1 MVDKKKKK
9 MVITTLVCVLVFIAV
24 GYALLTQAIKVGVE
38 GTLNGVWDVY
48 ISDIKLKNSTGRAQE
63 VNPASVSNKVNANFE
78 VDLYMPGDSVEYEVT
93 VKNDG
98 NIDATLRTVTTNA
111 TNTNEDIRFTHT
123 IKQGEVLKKESETK
137 FTFKIV
143 FDERATTLPTNSDPI
158 EVTMKLD
165 YLQNTGNSLYVPT
178 NITTDNT
185 CFSYNASG
193 VITKYDYSCG
203 NEVSIP
209 ESIDG
214 VNIKSIANNAFVA
227 SDNTKPLQSINMEN
241 ASYLTTFSFSDF
253 TNLKHATLP
262 RTLVEIPQMAFFN
275 CPLTTINLPG
285 TVEKIGN
292 YAFKGTSLSGSLYL
306 PNSLK
311 TIGVRAFASLKLTG
325 TLTIPDSV
333 TTISNEAFNNNK
345 FTKLVIGQN
354 SSLTTIGDYAFS
366 GTSLSGSLYLPNSL
380 KTIGVR
386 AFASLKL
393 TGTLTIPDSVTTIS
407 SEAFYNNKFTKLV
420 IGQNSS
426 LTTIGNN
433 AFRNNQISNAI
444 ALPKSLTTVGYNAF
458 RANSISKL
466 ALNYG
471 LKSIGYE
478 AFESNKITG
487 TINIPVTVEKID
499 TQAFNSN
506 QIEAVIFNKN
516 SALTTL
522 GSYAFAQNKIS
533 NAIMMPKGLTKISS
547 YVFSNNTISSL
558 SFEEGSVATVIER
571 NAFSAQSNSIKGKL
585 EIPASVTSIDFWA
598 FTRALNVESLTFGE
612 NSKLTTLGEAVFTNN
627 IIKKVVIPSS
637 LVSINWGGQRG
648 SFTQAG
654 IEELI
659 FEENSHLEKID
670 ALAFQLNKI
679 SKVVIPK
686 SVKTIGV
693 QAFHSN
699 QIASLTFEAGSVL
712 TTVGEQAFSI
722 NALTTEGL
730 GKLPSTLTSLA
741 TNAFLRNPGLT
752 QITLTSPTDI
762 EGWPDGGTADVY
774 YGNDKLAKI
783 VYER

>member
-185 CFSYNASG
+185 CFSYNARG

-214 VNIKSIANNAFVA
+214 VNIKSIATNAFVA

-262 RTLVEIPQMAFFN
+262 RTLVEIPQKAFFN

-292 YAFKGTSLSGSLYL
+292 YAFKKTSLSGSLYL

-311 TIGVRAFASLKLTG
+311 TIGIGAFDSLKLTG

-333 TTISNEAFNNNK
+333 TTISNEAF
-345 FTKLVIGQN
+345 
-354 SSLTTIGDYAFS
+354 
-366 GTSLSGSLYLPNSL
+366 
-380 KTIGVR
+380 
-386 AFASLKL
+386 
-393 TGTLTIPDSVTTIS
+393 
-407 SEAFYNNKFTKLV
+407 YNNKFTKLV
-420 IGQNSS
+420 ISQNSS

-444 ALPKSLTTVGYNAF
+444 ALPKSVTTIGNNTF
-458 RANSISKL
+458 CNNSIPEL

-471 LKSIGYE
+471 LKSIGNY
-478 AFESNKITG
+478 AFGTNKITG

-499 TQAFNSN
+499 AQAFKSN
-506 QIEAVIFNKN
+506 QIEAVIFNKD

-522 GSYAFAQNKIS
+522 GSYAFSQNKIS

-571 NAFSAQSNSIKGKL
+571 NAFSDQAKSIKGTL
-585 EIPASVTSIDFWA
+585 EIPASVTSINFWA
-598 FTRALNVESLTFGE
+598 FTGALNVESLTFGE
-612 NSKLTTLGEAVFTNN
+612 NSKLITLGEAVFTNN

-637 LVSINWGGQRG
+637 LVTVGSGGQG
-648 SFTQAG
+648 GAFTNAG

-659 FEENSHLEKID
+659 FEENSHLETI
-670 ALAFQLNKI
+670 ATRAFQINKI
-679 SKVVIPK
+679 SSVVIPK
-686 SVKTIGV
+686 SVKTIGN
-693 QAFHSN
+693 QAFGNNAIKNLS
-699 QIASLTFEAGSVL
+699 FEAGSVL
-712 TTVGEQAFSI
+712 TTIGDQAFSL

-730 GKLPSTLTSLA
+730 GKLPSTLTSLGIN
-741 TNAFLRNPGLT
+741 TFSGNARLT

-762 EGWPDGGTADVY
+762 EGWPDGGTVDVY
-774 YGNDKLAKI
+774 YGKLAKI

>member
-63 VNPASVSNKVNANFE
+63 LNPAYVSNKVNANFE

-98 NIDATLRTVTTNA
+98 NIDATLRTITTNA

-214 VNIKSIANNAFVA
+214 VNIKSIANDAFVA

-253 TNLKHATLP
+253 TNLKYATLP
-262 RTLVEIPQMAFFN
+262 KTLVEIPQKAFFN
-275 CPLTTINLPG
+275 CPLTTINLPD
-285 TVEKIGN
+285 TVEKIDK
-292 YAFKGTSLSGSLYL
+292 YAFEGTSLSGSLYL

-311 TIGVRAFASLKLTG
+311 TIGISAFYGLKLTG

-333 TTISNEAFNNNK
+333 TTISN
-345 FTKLVIGQN
+345 
-354 SSLTTIGDYAFS
+354 
-366 GTSLSGSLYLPNSL
+366 
-380 KTIGVR
+380 
-386 AFASLKL
+386 
-393 TGTLTIPDSVTTIS
+393 
-407 SEAFYNNKFTKLV
+407 EAFYNNKFTKLV

-444 ALPKSLTTVGYNAF
+444 VLPKSVITIGNNTFCN
-458 RANSISKL
+458 NSISKL

-471 LKSIGYE
+471 LKSIGNY
-478 AFESNKITG
+478 AFGTNKITG

-499 TQAFNSN
+499 AQAFQSN

-516 SALTTL
+516 STLTTL
-522 GSYAFAQNKIS
+522 GSYAFAENKIS
-533 NAIMMPKGLTKISS
+533 NVIMIPKNLKALQEFTFFSNKISG
-547 YVFSNNTISSL
+547 VT
-558 SFEEGSVATVIER
+558 FEEGSQLKSIGKRAFQLNYDSNGATITGSL
-571 NAFSAQSNSIKGKL
+571 N
-585 EIPASVTSIDFWA
+585 IPPS
-598 FTRALNVESLTFGE
+598 VESIGSMAFKEALKNIDELNFGE
-612 NSKLTTLGEAVFTNN
+612 NSQLKTISNAAFASSH
-627 IIKKVVIPSS
+627 IKKVTIPKSVTTMERNMS
-637 LVSINWGGQRG
+637 QGAAFES
-648 SFTQAG
+648 AG

-659 FEENSHLEKID
+659 FEEGSQLETIDNAVFSQNS
-670 ALAFQLNKI
+670 I

-686 SVKTIGV
+686 SVKTINSR
-693 QAFHSN
+693 AFYRNRIS
-699 QIASLTFEAGSVL
+699 SLTFEEGSQL
-712 TTVGEQAFSI
+712 TTIGDEAFNNNS
-722 NALTTEGL
+722 LTNDGL
-730 GKLPSTLTSLA
+730 GKLPSTLTTLA
-741 TNAFLRNPGLT
+741 TNAFILNPSLT
-752 QITLTSPTDI
+752 KITLTSPTDI
-762 EGWPDGGTADVY
+762 EGWPDGSTVDGKTVT
-774 YGNDKLAKI
+774 
-783 VYER
+783 YER

>member
-9 MVITTLVCVLVFIAV
+9 MVITTLACVLVFIAV

-241 ASYLTTFSFSDF
+241 ASYLTTFSFSNF

-262 RTLVEIPQMAFFN
+262 RTLVEIPQKAFFN

-285 TVEKIGN
+285 TVEKIDN

-311 TIGVRAFASLKLTG
+311 TIGISAFDSLKLTG

-333 TTISNEAFNNNK
+333 TTISNEAF
-345 FTKLVIGQN
+345 
-354 SSLTTIGDYAFS
+354 
-366 GTSLSGSLYLPNSL
+366 
-380 KTIGVR
+380 
-386 AFASLKL
+386 
-393 TGTLTIPDSVTTIS
+393 
-407 SEAFYNNKFTKLV
+407 YNNKFTKLV
-420 IGQNSS
+420 IGPNSG

-444 ALPKSLTTVGYNAF
+444 ALPKSLTTVGNSAF
-458 RANSISKL
+458 RDNSISKL

-471 LKSIGYE
+471 LKSIGTCTFE
-478 AFESNKITG
+478 ANKITG

-499 TQAFNSN
+499 AQAFKSN

-522 GSYAFAQNKIS
+522 GSYAFSQNKIS

-571 NAFSAQSNSIKGKL
+571 NAFSGQAKSIKGTL

-598 FTRALNVESLTFGE
+598 FTGALDVNLLTFGE
-612 NSKLTTLGEAVFTNN
+612 NSKLITLGEAVFTNN

-637 LVSINWGGQRG
+637 LVTVGSGGQG
-648 SFTQAG
+648 GAFTNAG

-659 FEENSHLEKID
+659 FEENSHLETI
-670 ALAFQLNKI
+670 ATRAFQLNKI
-679 SKVVIPK
+679 SSVVIPK
-686 SVKTIGV
+686 SVKTIGT
-693 QAFHSN
+693 QAFHAN
-699 QIASLTFEAGSVL
+699 RIASLTFEAGSVL
-712 TTVGEQAFSI
+712 TTIGDQAFSL
-722 NALTTEGL
+722 NALTTDGL
-730 GKLPSTLTSLA
+730 GKLPNTLTSLV
-741 TNAFLRNPGLT
+741 TNAFSGNARLT

-762 EGWPDGGTADVY
+762 EGWPDGGTVN
-774 YGNDKLAKI
+774 GKT
-783 VYER
+783 VTYER

>member
-214 VNIKSIANNAFVA
+214 VNIKSIATNAFVA

-262 RTLVEIPQMAFFN
+262 RTLVEIPQKAFFN

-311 TIGVRAFASLKLTG
+311 TIGVGAFDGLKLTG

-333 TTISNEAFNNNK
+333 TTISNEAFYNDK
-345 FTKLVIGQN
+345 FTKLVIG
-354 SSLTTIGDYAFS
+354 
-366 GTSLSGSLYLPNSL
+366 P
-380 KTIGVR
+380 
-386 AFASLKL
+386 
-393 TGTLTIPDSVTTIS
+393 
-407 SEAFYNNKFTKLV
+407 
-420 IGQNSS
+420 NSS

-499 TQAFNSN
+499 TQAFKSN

-522 GSYAFAQNKIS
+522 GSYAFSQNKIS

-571 NAFSAQSNSIKGKL
+571 NAFSGQAKSIKGTL

-598 FTRALNVESLTFGE
+598 FTGALDVNLLTFGE
-612 NSKLTTLGEAVFTNN
+612 NSKLITLGEAVFTNN

-637 LVSINWGGQRG
+637 LVTVGSGGQG
-648 SFTQAG
+648 GAFTNAG

-659 FEENSHLEKID
+659 FEENSHLETI
-670 ALAFQLNKI
+670 ATRAFQINKI
-679 SKVVIPK
+679 SSVVIPK
-686 SVKTIGV
+686 SVKTISFN
-693 QAFHSN
+693 AFVNNAIKNLS
-699 QIASLTFEAGSVL
+699 FEAGSVL
-712 TTVGEQAFSI
+712 TTIGDQAFSL

-730 GKLPSTLTSLA
+730 GKLPSTLTSLGIN
-741 TNAFLRNPGLT
+741 TFSGNARLT

-762 EGWPDGGTADVY
+762 EGWPDGGTVDVY
-774 YGNDKLAKI
+774 YGKLAKI

>member
-63 VNPASVSNKVNANFE
+63 LNPAYVSNKVNANFE

-98 NIDATLRTVTTNA
+98 NIDATLRTIVTNA

-214 VNIKSIANNAFVA
+214 VKINSIANNAFVA

-262 RTLVEIPQMAFFN
+262 RTLVEIPQKAFFN

-285 TVEKIGN
+285 TVEKIDK
-292 YAFKGTSLSGSLYL
+292 YAFEGTSLSGSLYL

-311 TIGVRAFASLKLTG
+311 TIGISAFYGLKLTG

-333 TTISNEAFNNNK
+333 TTISNEAF
-345 FTKLVIGQN
+345 
-354 SSLTTIGDYAFS
+354 
-366 GTSLSGSLYLPNSL
+366 
-380 KTIGVR
+380 
-386 AFASLKL
+386 
-393 TGTLTIPDSVTTIS
+393 
-407 SEAFYNNKFTKLV
+407 YNNKFTKLV
-420 IGQNSS
+420 ISQNSS

-533 NAIMMPKGLTKISS
+533 NVIMIPKNLKVIQEFTFWSNIISG
-547 YVFSNNTISSL
+547 VT
-558 SFEEGSVATVIER
+558 FEEGSQLKSIGKRAFQANRDSNGATITGSL
-571 NAFSAQSNSIKGKL
+571 N
-585 EIPASVTSIDFWA
+585 IPPS
-598 FTRALNVESLTFGE
+598 VESIGFMAFKEALKNIDELNFGE
-612 NSKLTTLGEAVFTNN
+612 NSQLKTIYSAAFASSH
-627 IIKKVVIPSS
+627 IKKVTIPKSVTTMERNMS
-637 LVSINWGGQRG
+637 QGAAFES
-648 SFTQAG
+648 AG

-659 FEENSHLEKID
+659 FEEGSQLETIDNAVFSQNS
-670 ALAFQLNKI
+670 I

-686 SVKTIGV
+686 SVKTINSS
-693 QAFHSN
+693 AFYRNRIS
-699 QIASLTFEAGSVL
+699 SLTFEEGSQL
-712 TTVGEQAFSI
+712 TTIGNEAFNNNS
-722 NALTTEGL
+722 LTNDGL
-730 GKLPSTLTSLA
+730 GKLPSTLTTLA
-741 TNAFLRNPGLT
+741 TNAFINNPNLT
-752 QITLTSPTDI
+752 QITLTSPTDL
-762 EGWPDGGTADVY
+762 EGWTNGSTVDGKTVT
-774 YGNDKLAKI
+774 
-783 VYER
+783 YER

>member
-9 MVITTLVCVLVFIAV
+9 MVITTLVCVLVFMAV

-214 VNIKSIANNAFVA
+214 VNIKSIANDAFVA

-253 TNLKHATLP
+253 TNLKHTTLP
-262 RTLVEIPQMAFFN
+262 KTLVEIPQAAFFN
-275 CPLTTINLPG
+275 CPLTTINLPD
-285 TVEKIGN
+285 TVEKIDN
-292 YAFKGTSLSGSLYL
+292 YAFGGTSLSGSLYL

-311 TIGVRAFASLKLTG
+311 TIGISAFEG
-325 TLTIPDSV
+325 
-333 TTISNEAFNNNK
+333 
-345 FTKLVIGQN
+345 
-354 SSLTTIGDYAFS
+354 
-366 GTSLSGSLYLPNSL
+366 
-380 KTIGVR
+380 
-386 AFASLKL
+386 LKL

-478 AFESNKITG
+478 AFEGNKITG

-499 TQAFNSN
+499 AQAFRLN

-522 GSYAFAQNKIS
+522 GYYAFAQNKIS
-533 NAIMMPKGLTKISS
+533 NVIMIPKNLKAIQEFTFWSNIISG
-547 YVFSNNTISSL
+547 VT
-558 SFEEGSVATVIER
+558 FEEGSQLKSIGKRAFQANYDSNGATITGSL
-571 NAFSAQSNSIKGKL
+571 N
-585 EIPASVTSIDFWA
+585 IPPS
-598 FTRALNVESLTFGE
+598 VESIGFMAFKEALKNIDELNFGE
-612 NSKLTTLGEAVFTNN
+612 NSQLKTIYSAAFASSH
-627 IIKKVVIPSS
+627 IKKVTIPKS
-637 LVSINWGGQRG
+637 VTTIEK
-648 SFTQAG
+648 TQSQGAAFESAG

-659 FEENSHLEKID
+659 FEEGSQLETIDNAVFSQNS
-670 ALAFQLNKI
+670 I

-686 SVKTIGV
+686 SVKTINPL
-693 QAFHSN
+693 AFYRNRIS
-699 QIASLTFEAGSVL
+699 SLTFEEGSQL
-712 TTVGEQAFSI
+712 TTIGNEAFNNNS
-722 NALTTEGL
+722 LTNDGL
-730 GKLPSTLTSLA
+730 GKLPSTLTTLA
-741 TNAFLRNPGLT
+741 TNAFISNPSLT
-752 QITLTSPTDI
+752 KITLTSPIDI
-762 EGWPDGGTADVY
+762 DGWADGSTVDGKTVT
-774 YGNDKLAKI
+774 
-783 VYER
+783 YER

>member
-185 CFSYNASG
+185 CFSYNARG

-214 VNIKSIANNAFVA
+214 VNIKSIATNAFVA

-262 RTLVEIPQMAFFN
+262 RTLVEIPQKAFFN

-292 YAFKGTSLSGSLYL
+292 YAFKKTSLSGSLYL

-311 TIGVRAFASLKLTG
+311 TIGIGAFDSLKLTG

-333 TTISNEAFNNNK
+333 TTISNEAF
-345 FTKLVIGQN
+345 
-354 SSLTTIGDYAFS
+354 
-366 GTSLSGSLYLPNSL
+366 
-380 KTIGVR
+380 
-386 AFASLKL
+386 
-393 TGTLTIPDSVTTIS
+393 
-407 SEAFYNNKFTKLV
+407 YNNKFTKLV
-420 IGQNSS
+420 ISQNSS

-444 ALPKSLTTVGYNAF
+444 ALPKSVTTIGNNTF
-458 RANSISKL
+458 CNNSIPEL

-471 LKSIGYE
+471 LKSIGNY
-478 AFESNKITG
+478 AFGTNKITG

-499 TQAFNSN
+499 AQAFKSN
-506 QIEAVIFNKN
+506 QIEAVIFNKD

-522 GSYAFAQNKIS
+522 GSYAFSQNKIS

-571 NAFSAQSNSIKGKL
+571 NAFSGQAKSIKGTL

-598 FTRALNVESLTFGE
+598 FTGALDVNLLTFGE
-612 NSKLTTLGEAVFTNN
+612 NSKLITLGEAVFTNN

-637 LVSINWGGQRG
+637 LVTVGSGGQG
-648 SFTQAG
+648 GAFTNAG

-659 FEENSHLEKID
+659 FEENSHLETIETR
-670 ALAFQLNKI
+670 AFQINKI
-679 SKVVIPK
+679 SSVVIPK
-686 SVKTIGV
+686 SVKTISFN
-693 QAFHSN
+693 AFGNNAIKNLS
-699 QIASLTFEAGSVL
+699 FEAGSVL
-712 TTVGEQAFSI
+712 TTIGEQAFSL

-730 GKLPSTLTSLA
+730 GKLPSTLTSLGIN
-741 TNAFLRNPGLT
+741 TFSGNAGLT

-762 EGWPDGGTADVY
+762 EGWPDGGTVDVY
-774 YGNDKLAKI
+774 YGKLAKI

>member
-214 VNIKSIANNAFVA
+214 VNIKSIANDAFVA

-253 TNLKHATLP
+253 TNLKHTTLP
-262 RTLVEIPQMAFFN
+262 KTLVEIPQAAFFN
-275 CPLTTINLPG
+275 CPLTTINLPD
-285 TVEKIGN
+285 TVEKIDN
-292 YAFKGTSLSGSLYL
+292 YAFEGTSLSGSLYL

-311 TIGVRAFASLKLTG
+311 TIGISAFEG
-325 TLTIPDSV
+325 
-333 TTISNEAFNNNK
+333 
-345 FTKLVIGQN
+345 
-354 SSLTTIGDYAFS
+354 
-366 GTSLSGSLYLPNSL
+366 
-380 KTIGVR
+380 
-386 AFASLKL
+386 LKL

-478 AFESNKITG
+478 AFEGNKITG

-499 TQAFNSN
+499 AQAFRLN

-522 GSYAFAQNKIS
+522 GYYAFAQNKIS
-533 NAIMMPKGLTKISS
+533 NVIMIPKNLKAIQEFTFLSNIISG
-547 YVFSNNTISSL
+547 VT
-558 SFEEGSVATVIER
+558 FEEGSQLKSIGKRAFQANYDSNGATITGSL
-571 NAFSAQSNSIKGKL
+571 N
-585 EIPASVTSIDFWA
+585 IPPS
-598 FTRALNVESLTFGE
+598 VESIGFMAFKEALKNIDELNFGE
-612 NSKLTTLGEAVFTNN
+612 NSQLKTIYSAAFASSH
-627 IIKKVVIPSS
+627 IKKVTIPKS
-637 LVSINWGGQRG
+637 VTTIEK
-648 SFTQAG
+648 TQSQGAAFESAG

-659 FEENSHLEKID
+659 FEEGSQLETIDNAVFSQNS
-670 ALAFQLNKI
+670 I

-686 SVKTIGV
+686 SVKTINPL
-693 QAFHSN
+693 AFYRNRIS
-699 QIASLTFEAGSVL
+699 SLTFEEGSQL
-712 TTVGEQAFSI
+712 TTIGNEAF
-722 NALTTEGL
+722 NNNLLTNDGL
-730 GKLPSTLTSLA
+730 GKLPSTLTTLA
-741 TNAFLRNPGLT
+741 TNAFISNPSLT
-752 QITLTSPTDI
+752 KITLTSPIDI
-762 EGWPDGGTADVY
+762 DGWADGSTVDGKTVT
-774 YGNDKLAKI
+774 
-783 VYER
+783 YER

>member
-9 MVITTLVCVLVFIAV
+9 MVITTLACVLVFIAV

-241 ASYLTTFSFSDF
+241 ASYLTTFSFSNF

-262 RTLVEIPQMAFFN
+262 RTLVEIPQKAFFN

-285 TVEKIGN
+285 TVEKIDN

-311 TIGVRAFASLKLTG
+311 TIGISAFDSLKLTG

-333 TTISNEAFNNNK
+333 TTISNEAF
-345 FTKLVIGQN
+345 
-354 SSLTTIGDYAFS
+354 
-366 GTSLSGSLYLPNSL
+366 
-380 KTIGVR
+380 
-386 AFASLKL
+386 
-393 TGTLTIPDSVTTIS
+393 
-407 SEAFYNNKFTKLV
+407 YNNKFTKLV
-420 IGQNSS
+420 IGPNSG

-444 ALPKSLTTVGYNAF
+444 ALPKSLTTVGNSAF
-458 RANSISKL
+458 RDNSISKL

-471 LKSIGYE
+471 LKSIGTCTFE
-478 AFESNKITG
+478 ANKITG

-499 TQAFNSN
+499 AQAFKSN

-522 GSYAFAQNKIS
+522 GSYAFSQNKIS

-571 NAFSAQSNSIKGKL
+571 NAFSGQAKSIKGTL

-598 FTRALNVESLTFGE
+598 FTGALDVNLLTFGE
-612 NSKLTTLGEAVFTNN
+612 NSKLITLGEAVFTNN

-637 LVSINWGGQRG
+637 LVTVGSGGQG
-648 SFTQAG
+648 GAFTNAG

-659 FEENSHLEKID
+659 FEENSHLETI
-670 ALAFQLNKI
+670 ATRAFQLNKI
-679 SKVVIPK
+679 SSVVIPK
-686 SVKTIGV
+686 SVKTIGT
-693 QAFHSN
+693 QAFHAN
-699 QIASLTFEAGSVL
+699 RIASLTFEAGSVL
-712 TTVGEQAFSI
+712 TTIGDQAFSL

-730 GKLPSTLTSLA
+730 GKLPNTLTSLV
-741 TNAFLRNPGLT
+741 TNAFSGNARLT

-762 EGWPDGGTADVY
+762 EGWPDGGTVN
-774 YGNDKLAKI
+774 GKT
-783 VYER
+783 VTYER

>member
-214 VNIKSIANNAFVA
+214 VNIKSIATNAFVA

-262 RTLVEIPQMAFFN
+262 RTLVEIPQKAFFN

-292 YAFKGTSLSGSLYL
+292 YAFKKTSLSGSLYL

-311 TIGVRAFASLKLTG
+311 TIGIGAFDSLKLTG

-333 TTISNEAFNNNK
+333 TTISNEAF
-345 FTKLVIGQN
+345 
-354 SSLTTIGDYAFS
+354 
-366 GTSLSGSLYLPNSL
+366 
-380 KTIGVR
+380 
-386 AFASLKL
+386 
-393 TGTLTIPDSVTTIS
+393 
-407 SEAFYNNKFTKLV
+407 YNNKFTKLV
-420 IGQNSS
+420 IGPNSS

-444 ALPKSLTTVGYNAF
+444 ALPKSVTTIGNNTF
-458 RANSISKL
+458 CNNSIPEL

-471 LKSIGYE
+471 LKSIGNY
-478 AFESNKITG
+478 AFGTNKITG

-499 TQAFNSN
+499 AQAFKSN
-506 QIEAVIFNKN
+506 QIEAVIFNKD

-522 GSYAFAQNKIS
+522 GSYAFSQNKIS

-571 NAFSAQSNSIKGKL
+571 NAFSGQAKSIKGTL

-598 FTRALNVESLTFGE
+598 FTGALDVNLLTFGE
-612 NSKLTTLGEAVFTNN
+612 NSKLITLGEAVFTNN

-637 LVSINWGGQRG
+637 LVTVGSGGQG
-648 SFTQAG
+648 GAFTNAG

-659 FEENSHLEKID
+659 FEENSHLETIETR
-670 ALAFQLNKI
+670 AFQINKI
-679 SKVVIPK
+679 SSVVIPK
-686 SVKTIGV
+686 SVKTISFN
-693 QAFHSN
+693 AFGNNAIKNLS
-699 QIASLTFEAGSVL
+699 FEAGSVL
-712 TTVGEQAFSI
+712 TTIGEQAFSL

-730 GKLPSTLTSLA
+730 GKLPSTLTSLGIN
-741 TNAFLRNPGLT
+741 TFSGNAGLT

-762 EGWPDGGTADVY
+762 EGWPDGGTVDVY
-774 YGNDKLAKI
+774 YGKLAKI

>member
-241 ASYLTTFSFSDF
+241 ASYLTTFSFSNF

-262 RTLVEIPQMAFFN
+262 RTLVEIPQKAFFN

-285 TVEKIGN
+285 TVEKIDN

-311 TIGVRAFASLKLTG
+311 TIGISAFDSLKLTG

-333 TTISNEAFNNNK
+333 TTILN
-345 FTKLVIGQN
+345 
-354 SSLTTIGDYAFS
+354 
-366 GTSLSGSLYLPNSL
+366 
-380 KTIGVR
+380 
-386 AFASLKL
+386 
-393 TGTLTIPDSVTTIS
+393 
-407 SEAFYNNKFTKLV
+407 EAFYNNKFTKLV
-420 IGQNSS
+420 IGPNSG

-444 ALPKSLTTVGYNAF
+444 ALPKSLTTVGNSAF
-458 RANSISKL
+458 RDNSISKL

-471 LKSIGYE
+471 LKSIGTCTFE
-478 AFESNKITG
+478 ANKITG

-499 TQAFNSN
+499 AQAFKSN
-506 QIEAVIFNKN
+506 QIEAVIFSKN

-522 GSYAFAQNKIS
+522 GSYAFSQNKIS

-571 NAFSAQSNSIKGKL
+571 NAFSGQAKSIKGTL

-598 FTRALNVESLTFGE
+598 FTGALDINLLTFGE
-612 NSKLTTLGEAVFTNN
+612 NSKLITLGEAVFTNN
-627 IIKKVVIPSS
+627 IIKKVVLPSS
-637 LVSINWGGQRG
+637 LVTVGSGGQG
-648 SFTQAG
+648 GAFTNAG

-659 FEENSHLEKID
+659 FEENSHLETI
-670 ALAFQLNKI
+670 ATRAFQLNKI
-679 SKVVIPK
+679 SSVVIPK
-686 SVKTIGV
+686 SVKTISA
-693 QAFHSN
+693 QAFHAN
-699 QIASLTFEAGSVL
+699 RIASLTFEAGSVL
-712 TTVGEQAFSI
+712 TTIGDQAFSL

-730 GKLPSTLTSLA
+730 GKLPNTLTSLV
-741 TNAFLRNPGLT
+741 TNAFSGNARLT

-762 EGWPDGGTADVY
+762 EGWPDGGTVN
-774 YGNDKLAKI
+774 GKT
-783 VYER
+783 VTYER

>member
-9 MVITTLVCVLVFIAV
+9 MVITTLVCVLVFMAV

-214 VNIKSIANNAFVA
+214 VNIKSIANDAFVA

-253 TNLKHATLP
+253 TNLKHTTLP
-262 RTLVEIPQMAFFN
+262 KTLVEIPQAAFFN

-311 TIGVRAFASLKLTG
+311 TIGISAFEGLKLTG

-333 TTISNEAFNNNK
+333 TTISNEAF
-345 FTKLVIGQN
+345 
-354 SSLTTIGDYAFS
+354 
-366 GTSLSGSLYLPNSL
+366 
-380 KTIGVR
+380 
-386 AFASLKL
+386 
-393 TGTLTIPDSVTTIS
+393 
-407 SEAFYNNKFTKLV
+407 YNDKFTKLV

-478 AFESNKITG
+478 AFEGNKITG

-499 TQAFNSN
+499 AQAFRLN

-522 GSYAFAQNKIS
+522 GYYAFAQNKIS
-533 NAIMMPKGLTKISS
+533 NVIMIPKNLKAIQEFTFWSNIISG
-547 YVFSNNTISSL
+547 VT
-558 SFEEGSVATVIER
+558 FEEGSQLKSIGKRAFQANYDSNGATITGSL
-571 NAFSAQSNSIKGKL
+571 N
-585 EIPASVTSIDFWA
+585 IPPS
-598 FTRALNVESLTFGE
+598 VESIGFMAFKEALKNIDELNFGE
-612 NSKLTTLGEAVFTNN
+612 NSQLKTIYSAAFASSH
-627 IIKKVVIPSS
+627 IKKVTIPKS
-637 LVSINWGGQRG
+637 VTTIEK
-648 SFTQAG
+648 TQSQGAAFEFAG

-659 FEENSHLEKID
+659 FEEGSQLETIDNAVFSQNS
-670 ALAFQLNKI
+670 I

-686 SVKTIGV
+686 SVKTINPL
-693 QAFHSN
+693 AFYRNRIS
-699 QIASLTFEAGSVL
+699 SLTFEEGSQL
-712 TTVGEQAFSI
+712 TTIGNEAFNNNS
-722 NALTTEGL
+722 LTNDGL
-730 GKLPSTLTSLA
+730 GKLPSTLTTLA
-741 TNAFLRNPGLT
+741 TNAFISNPSLT
-752 QITLTSPTDI
+752 KITLTSPTDI
-762 EGWPDGGTADVY
+762 DGWADGSTVDGKTVT
-774 YGNDKLAKI
+774 
-783 VYER
+783 YER

>member
-9 MVITTLVCVLVFIAV
+9 IVITTLACVLVFIAV

-253 TNLKHATLP
+253 TNLKYATLP
-262 RTLVEIPQMAFFN
+262 KTLVEIPQKAFFN

-306 PNSLK
+306 PSSLK
-311 TIGVRAFASLKLTG
+311 SIGVGAF
-325 TLTIPDSV
+325 D
-333 TTISNEAFNNNK
+333 
-345 FTKLVIGQN
+345 
-354 SSLTTIGDYAFS
+354 
-366 GTSLSGSLYLPNSL
+366 
-380 KTIGVR
+380 
-386 AFASLKL
+386 SLKL

-420 IGQNSS
+420 ISQNSS

-444 ALPKSLTTVGYNAF
+444 ALPKSVTIIGNNTF
-458 RANSISKL
+458 CDNSIPEL

-471 LKSIGYE
+471 LKSIGNY
-478 AFESNKITG
+478 AFGTNKITG

-499 TQAFNSN
+499 TQAFKSN

-533 NAIMMPKGLTKISS
+533 NVIMIPKNLKALQEFTFWSNKISG
-547 YVFSNNTISSL
+547 VT
-558 SFEEGSVATVIER
+558 FEEGSQLKSIGKRVFQNNR
-571 NAFSAQSNSIKGKL
+571 DSNGNTITGSL
-585 EIPASVTSIDFWA
+585 NIPPS
-598 FTRALNVESLTFGE
+598 VESVGFMAFKEALKNIDELNFGE
-612 NSKLTTLGEAVFTNN
+612 NSQLKTIYSAAFATAN
-627 IIKKVVIPSS
+627 IKKVTIPKS
-637 LVSINWGGQRG
+637 VTTIEK
-648 SFTQAG
+648 TQSQGAAFESAG

-659 FEENSHLEKID
+659 FEEGSQLETIDNAVFSQNSIT
-670 ALAFQLNKI
+670 
-679 SKVVIPK
+679 KVVIPK
-686 SVKTIGV
+686 SVKTINSL
-693 QAFHSN
+693 AFYRNRIS
-699 QIASLTFEAGSVL
+699 SLTFEEGSQL
-712 TTVGEQAFSI
+712 TTIGNEAFNKNS
-722 NALTTEGL
+722 LTNDGL
-730 GKLPSTLTSLA
+730 GKLPSTLTTLA
-741 TNAFLRNPGLT
+741 TNAFISNPSLT
-752 QITLTSPTDI
+752 KITLTSPTDI
-762 EGWPDGGTADVY
+762 DGWADGSTVDGKTVT
-774 YGNDKLAKI
+774 
-783 VYER
+783 YER

>member
-214 VNIKSIANNAFVA
+214 VNIKGIATNAFVA

-262 RTLVEIPQMAFFN
+262 RTLVEIPQKAFFN

-311 TIGVRAFASLKLTG
+311 TIGISAFEG
-325 TLTIPDSV
+325 
-333 TTISNEAFNNNK
+333 
-345 FTKLVIGQN
+345 
-354 SSLTTIGDYAFS
+354 
-366 GTSLSGSLYLPNSL
+366 
-380 KTIGVR
+380 
-386 AFASLKL
+386 LKL

-499 TQAFNSN
+499 AQAFKSN
-506 QIEAVIFNKN
+506 QIEAVIFNKD

-522 GSYAFAQNKIS
+522 GSYAFSNNKIS

-571 NAFSAQSNSIKGKL
+571 NAFSGQAKSIKGTL

-598 FTRALNVESLTFGE
+598 FTGALDVNLLTFEE
-612 NSKLTTLGEAVFTNN
+612 NSKLITLGEAVFTNN

-637 LVSINWGGQRG
+637 LVTVGSGGQG
-648 SFTQAG
+648 GAFTNAG

-659 FEENSHLEKID
+659 FEENSHLETIETR
-670 ALAFQLNKI
+670 AFQINKI
-679 SKVVIPK
+679 SSVVIPK
-686 SVKTIGV
+686 SVKTISFN
-693 QAFHSN
+693 AFGNNAIKNLS
-699 QIASLTFEAGSVL
+699 FEAGSVL
-712 TTVGEQAFSI
+712 TTIGEQAFSL

-730 GKLPSTLTSLA
+730 GKLPNTLTSLA
-741 TNAFLRNPGLT
+741 TNAFSANAGLT
-752 QITLTSPTDI
+752 QITLTSPTDL
-762 EGWPDGGTADVY
+762 EGWPDGGTVDVY
-774 YGNDKLAKI
+774 YGKLAKI

>member
-9 MVITTLVCVLVFIAV
+9 MVITTLVCVLVFMAV

-143 FDERATTLPTNSDPI
+143 FDERATTLPTNPDPI

-262 RTLVEIPQMAFFN
+262 RTLVEIPQKAFAN

-311 TIGVRAFASLKLTG
+311 TIGISAFEGLKLTG

-333 TTISNEAFNNNK
+333 TTISNA
-345 FTKLVIGQN
+345 
-354 SSLTTIGDYAFS
+354 
-366 GTSLSGSLYLPNSL
+366 
-380 KTIGVR
+380 
-386 AFASLKL
+386 
-393 TGTLTIPDSVTTIS
+393 
-407 SEAFYNNKFTKLV
+407 AFYNNKFTKLV
-420 IGQNSS
+420 ISQNSS
-426 LTTIGNN
+426 LTTIGDN

-444 ALPKSLTTVGYNAF
+444 ALPKSVTTIGGNTF
-458 RANSISKL
+458 CNNSIPKL

-471 LKSIGYE
+471 LKSIGSY
-478 AFESNKITG
+478 AFGTNKITG

-499 TQAFNSN
+499 AQAFQSN

-516 SALTTL
+516 STLTTL

-533 NAIMMPKGLTKISS
+533 NVIMIPKNLKAIQEFTFWSNRISG
-547 YVFSNNTISSL
+547 VT
-558 SFEEGSVATVIER
+558 FEEGSQLKSIGKRAFQANYDSNGATITGSL
-571 NAFSAQSNSIKGKL
+571 N
-585 EIPASVTSIDFWA
+585 IPPS
-598 FTRALNVESLTFGE
+598 VESVGFMAFKEALKNIYELNFGE
-612 NSKLTTLGEAVFTNN
+612 NSQLKTIYSAAFASSH
-627 IIKKVVIPSS
+627 IKKVTIPKSVTTIEKNQS
-637 LVSINWGGQRG
+637 QGAAFES
-648 SFTQAG
+648 AG

-659 FEENSHLEKID
+659 FEEGSQLETIDNAVFSQNS
-670 ALAFQLNKI
+670 I

-686 SVKTIGV
+686 SVKTINPL
-693 QAFHSN
+693 AFYRNRIS
-699 QIASLTFEAGSVL
+699 SLTFEEGSQL
-712 TTVGEQAFSI
+712 TTIGNGAFNNNS
-722 NALTTEGL
+722 LTNDGL
-730 GKLPSTLTSLA
+730 GKLPSTLTTLA
-741 TNAFLRNPGLT
+741 TNAFISNPSLT
-752 QITLTSPTDI
+752 KITLTSPTDI
-762 EGWPDGGTADVY
+762 DGWADGSTVDGKTVT
-774 YGNDKLAKI
+774 
-783 VYER
+783 YER

>member
-63 VNPASVSNKVNANFE
+63 LNPAYVSNKVNANFE

-241 ASYLTTFSFSDF
+241 ASYLTTFTFSDF
-253 TNLKHATLP
+253 TNLKYATLP
-262 RTLVEIPQMAFFN
+262 KTLVEIPQAAFFN
-275 CPLTTINLPG
+275 CPLTTINLPD

-311 TIGVRAFASLKLTG
+311 TIGISAFNSLKLTG

-333 TTISNEAFNNNK
+333 TTISN
-345 FTKLVIGQN
+345 
-354 SSLTTIGDYAFS
+354 
-366 GTSLSGSLYLPNSL
+366 
-380 KTIGVR
+380 
-386 AFASLKL
+386 
-393 TGTLTIPDSVTTIS
+393 
-407 SEAFYNNKFTKLV
+407 EAFYNNKFTKLV

-444 ALPKSLTTVGYNAF
+444 ALPKSVTTIGNNTF
-458 RANSISKL
+458 CDNSIPEL

-471 LKSIGYE
+471 LKSIGSY
-478 AFESNKITG
+478 AFGANKITG

-499 TQAFNSN
+499 AQAFKSN

-522 GSYAFAQNKIS
+522 GSWAFAQNKIS
-533 NAIMMPKGLTKISS
+533 NVIMIPKNLKVIQEFTFWSNIISG
-547 YVFSNNTISSL
+547 VT
-558 SFEEGSVATVIER
+558 FEEGSQLKSIGKRAFQANRDSNGATITGSL
-571 NAFSAQSNSIKGKL
+571 N
-585 EIPASVTSIDFWA
+585 IPPS
-598 FTRALNVESLTFGE
+598 VESIGFMAFKEALKNIDELNFGE
-612 NSKLTTLGEAVFTNN
+612 NSQLKTIYSAAFASSH
-627 IIKKVVIPSS
+627 IKKVTIPKSVTTMERNMS
-637 LVSINWGGQRG
+637 QGAAFES
-648 SFTQAG
+648 AG

-659 FEENSHLEKID
+659 FEEGSQLETIDNAVFSQNS
-670 ALAFQLNKI
+670 I

-686 SVKTIGV
+686 SVKTINSR
-693 QAFHSN
+693 AFYRNRIS
-699 QIASLTFEAGSVL
+699 SLTFEEGSQL
-712 TTVGEQAFSI
+712 TTIGDEAFNNNS
-722 NALTTEGL
+722 LTNDGL
-730 GKLPSTLTSLA
+730 GKLPSTLTTLA
-741 TNAFLRNPGLT
+741 TNAFILNPSLT
-752 QITLTSPTDI
+752 KITLTSPTDI
-762 EGWPDGGTADVY
+762 EGWPDGSTVDGKTVT
-774 YGNDKLAKI
+774 
-783 VYER
+783 YER

>member
-9 MVITTLVCVLVFIAV
+9 MVITTLVCVLVFMAV

-165 YLQNTGNSLYVPT
+165 YLQNTGNSLYAPT

-253 TNLKHATLP
+253 TNLKHTTLP
-262 RTLVEIPQMAFFN
+262 KTLVEIPQAAFFN
-275 CPLTTINLPG
+275 CPLTTINLPD
-285 TVEKIGN
+285 TVEKIDN
-292 YAFKGTSLSGSLYL
+292 YAFGGTSLSGSLYL

-311 TIGVRAFASLKLTG
+311 TIGISAFEG
-325 TLTIPDSV
+325 
-333 TTISNEAFNNNK
+333 
-345 FTKLVIGQN
+345 
-354 SSLTTIGDYAFS
+354 
-366 GTSLSGSLYLPNSL
+366 
-380 KTIGVR
+380 
-386 AFASLKL
+386 LKL

-478 AFESNKITG
+478 AFEGNKITG

-499 TQAFNSN
+499 AQAFRLN

-522 GSYAFAQNKIS
+522 GYYAFAQNKIS
-533 NAIMMPKGLTKISS
+533 NVIMIPKNLKAIQEFTFWSNIISG
-547 YVFSNNTISSL
+547 VT
-558 SFEEGSVATVIER
+558 FEEGSQLKSIGKRAFQANYDSNGATITGSL
-571 NAFSAQSNSIKGKL
+571 N
-585 EIPASVTSIDFWA
+585 IPPS
-598 FTRALNVESLTFGE
+598 VESIGFMAFKEALKNIDELNFGE
-612 NSKLTTLGEAVFTNN
+612 NSQLKTIYSAAFASSH
-627 IIKKVVIPSS
+627 IKKVTIPKS
-637 LVSINWGGQRG
+637 VTTIEK
-648 SFTQAG
+648 TQSQGAAFESAG

-659 FEENSHLEKID
+659 FEEGSQLETIDNAVFSQNS
-670 ALAFQLNKI
+670 I

-686 SVKTIGV
+686 SVKTINPL
-693 QAFHSN
+693 AFYRNRIS
-699 QIASLTFEAGSVL
+699 SLTFEEGSQL
-712 TTVGEQAFSI
+712 TTIGNEAF
-722 NALTTEGL
+722 NRNLLTNDGL
-730 GKLPSTLTSLA
+730 GKLPSTLTTLA
-741 TNAFLRNPGLT
+741 TNAFISNPSLT
-752 QITLTSPTDI
+752 KITLTSPIDI
-762 EGWPDGGTADVY
+762 DGWADGSTVDGKTVT
-774 YGNDKLAKI
+774 
-783 VYER
+783 YER

>member
-253 TNLKHATLP
+253 TNLKHTTLP
-262 RTLVEIPQMAFFN
+262 KTLVEIPQAAFFN
-275 CPLTTINLPG
+275 CPLTTINLPD
-285 TVEKIGN
+285 TVEK
-292 YAFKGTSLSGSLYL
+292 
-306 PNSLK
+306 
-311 TIGVRAFASLKLTG
+311 
-325 TLTIPDSV
+325 
-333 TTISNEAFNNNK
+333 
-345 FTKLVIGQN
+345 
-354 SSLTTIGDYAFS
+354 IGDYAFS

-380 KTIGVR
+380 KTIGIG
-386 AFASLKL
+386 AFNSLKL

-478 AFESNKITG
+478 AFEGNKITG

-499 TQAFNSN
+499 AQAFRLN

-522 GSYAFAQNKIS
+522 GYYAFAQNKIS
-533 NAIMMPKGLTKISS
+533 NVIMIPKNLKAIQEFTFWSNIISG
-547 YVFSNNTISSL
+547 VT
-558 SFEEGSVATVIER
+558 FEEGSQLKSIGKRAFQANYDSNGATITGSL
-571 NAFSAQSNSIKGKL
+571 N
-585 EIPASVTSIDFWA
+585 IPPS
-598 FTRALNVESLTFGE
+598 VESIGFMAFKEALKNIDELNFGE
-612 NSKLTTLGEAVFTNN
+612 NSQLKTIYSAAFASSH
-627 IIKKVVIPSS
+627 IKKVTIPKS
-637 LVSINWGGQRG
+637 VTTIEK
-648 SFTQAG
+648 TQSQGAAFESAG

-659 FEENSHLEKID
+659 FEEGSQLETIDNAVFSQNS
-670 ALAFQLNKI
+670 I

-686 SVKTIGV
+686 SVKTINSS
-693 QAFHSN
+693 AFYRNRIS
-699 QIASLTFEAGSVL
+699 SLTFEEGSQL
-712 TTVGEQAFSI
+712 TTIGNEAFNNNS
-722 NALTTEGL
+722 LTNDGL
-730 GKLPSTLTSLA
+730 GKLPSTLTTLA
-741 TNAFLRNPGLT
+741 TNAFISNPSLT
-752 QITLTSPTDI
+752 KITLTSPTDI
-762 EGWPDGGTADVY
+762 DGWADGSTVDG
-774 YGNDKLAKI
+774 KI
-783 VYER
+783 VTYER

>member
-63 VNPASVSNKVNANFE
+63 LNPAYVSNKVNANFE

-98 NIDATLRTVTTNA
+98 NIDATLRTIATNA

-143 FDERATTLPTNSDPI
+143 FDERATTLPINSDPI

-262 RTLVEIPQMAFFN
+262 RTLVEIPQKAFFN

-285 TVEKIGN
+285 TVEKIDN

-306 PNSLK
+306 PKSLK
-311 TIGVRAFASLKLTG
+311 TIGVGAFDSLKLTG

-333 TTISNEAFNNNK
+333 TTISNEAFY
-345 FTKLVIGQN
+345 
-354 SSLTTIGDYAFS
+354 S
-366 GTSLSGSLYLPNSL
+366 
-380 KTIGVR
+380 
-386 AFASLKL
+386 
-393 TGTLTIPDSVTTIS
+393 
-407 SEAFYNNKFTKLV
+407 NKFTKLV

-444 ALPKSLTTVGYNAF
+444 ALPKSVTTIGNNTF
-458 RANSISKL
+458 CNNSIPEL

-471 LKSIGYE
+471 LKSIGNY
-478 AFESNKITG
+478 AFGTNKITG

-499 TQAFNSN
+499 AQAFKSN

-522 GSYAFAQNKIS
+522 GSYAFSNNKIS
-533 NAIMMPKGLTKISS
+533 NVIMIPKNLKVIQEFTFWSNIISG
-547 YVFSNNTISSL
+547 VT
-558 SFEEGSVATVIER
+558 FEEGSQLKSIGKRAFQDNRDSNGATITGSL
-571 NAFSAQSNSIKGKL
+571 N
-585 EIPASVTSIDFWA
+585 IPPS
-598 FTRALNVESLTFGE
+598 VESIGFMAFKEALKNIDELNFGE
-612 NSKLTTLGEAVFTNN
+612 NSQLKTIYSAAFASSH
-627 IIKKVVIPSS
+627 IKKVTIPKSVTTMERNMS
-637 LVSINWGGQRG
+637 QGAAFES
-648 SFTQAG
+648 AG

-659 FEENSHLEKID
+659 FEEGSQLETIDNAVFSQNS
-670 ALAFQLNKI
+670 I

-686 SVKTIGV
+686 SVKTINSS
-693 QAFHSN
+693 AFYRNRIS
-699 QIASLTFEAGSVL
+699 SLTFEEGSQL
-712 TTVGEQAFSI
+712 TTIGNEAF
-722 NALTTEGL
+722 NRNLLTNDGL
-730 GKLPSTLTSLA
+730 GKLPSTLTTLA
-741 TNAFLRNPGLT
+741 TNAFMSNPSLT
-752 QITLTSPTDI
+752 KITLTSPTDI
-762 EGWPDGGTADVY
+762 DGWADGSTVDGKTVT
-774 YGNDKLAKI
+774 
-783 VYER
+783 YER

>member
-262 RTLVEIPQMAFFN
+262 RTLVEIPQKAFFN
-275 CPLTTINLPG
+275 CPLTTINLPV

-292 YAFKGTSLSGSLYL
+292 YAFKKTSLSGSLYL

-311 TIGVRAFASLKLTG
+311 TIGIGAFDSLKLTG

-333 TTISNEAFNNNK
+333 TTISNEAF
-345 FTKLVIGQN
+345 
-354 SSLTTIGDYAFS
+354 
-366 GTSLSGSLYLPNSL
+366 
-380 KTIGVR
+380 
-386 AFASLKL
+386 
-393 TGTLTIPDSVTTIS
+393 
-407 SEAFYNNKFTKLV
+407 YNNKFTKLV
-420 IGQNSS
+420 ISQNSS

-444 ALPKSLTTVGYNAF
+444 ALPKSVTTIGNNTF
-458 RANSISKL
+458 CNNSIPEL

-471 LKSIGYE
+471 LKSIGSH
-478 AFESNKITG
+478 AFDTNKITG

-499 TQAFNSN
+499 TQAFKSN

-533 NAIMMPKGLTKISS
+533 NVIMIPKNLKALQEFTFWSNKISG
-547 YVFSNNTISSL
+547 VT
-558 SFEEGSVATVIER
+558 FEEGSQLKSIGKR
-571 NAFSAQSNSIKGKL
+571 AFQANRDSNGSTMTGSL
-585 EIPASVTSIDFWA
+585 NIPPS
-598 FTRALNVESLTFGE
+598 VESVGFMAFKETLKNIDELNFGE
-612 NSKLTTLGEAVFTNN
+612 NSQLKTIYSAAFASSH
-627 IIKKVVIPSS
+627 IKKVTIPKS
-637 LVSINWGGQRG
+637 VTTIEK
-648 SFTQAG
+648 TQSQGAAFESAG

-659 FEENSHLEKID
+659 FEEGSQLETIDNAVFSQNS
-670 ALAFQLNKI
+670 I

-686 SVKTIGV
+686 SVKTINPL
-693 QAFHSN
+693 AFYRNRIS
-699 QIASLTFEAGSVL
+699 SLTFEEGSQL
-712 TTVGEQAFSI
+712 TTIGNEAFNNNS
-722 NALTTEGL
+722 LTNDGL
-730 GKLPSTLTSLA
+730 GKLPSTLTTLA
-741 TNAFLRNPGLT
+741 TNAFILNPSLT
-752 QITLTSPTDI
+752 KITLTSPTDI
-762 EGWPDGGTADVY
+762 EGWPDGSTVDGKTVT
-774 YGNDKLAKI
+774 
-783 VYER
+783 YER

>member
-9 MVITTLVCVLVFIAV
+9 MVITTLVCVLVFMAV

-214 VNIKSIANNAFVA
+214 VNIKSIANDAFVA
-227 SDNTKPLQSINMEN
+227 SDNTRPLQSINMEN

-262 RTLVEIPQMAFFN
+262 KTLVEIPQAAFFN
-275 CPLTTINLPG
+275 CPLTTINLPD
-285 TVEKIGN
+285 TVEKIDN
-292 YAFKGTSLSGSLYL
+292 YAFGGTSLSGSLYL

-311 TIGVRAFASLKLTG
+311 TIGISAFEG
-325 TLTIPDSV
+325 
-333 TTISNEAFNNNK
+333 
-345 FTKLVIGQN
+345 
-354 SSLTTIGDYAFS
+354 
-366 GTSLSGSLYLPNSL
+366 
-380 KTIGVR
+380 
-386 AFASLKL
+386 LKL

-478 AFESNKITG
+478 AFEGNKITG

-499 TQAFNSN
+499 AQAFRLN

-522 GSYAFAQNKIS
+522 GYYAFAQNKIS
-533 NAIMMPKGLTKISS
+533 NVIMIPKNLKAIQEFTFWSNIISG
-547 YVFSNNTISSL
+547 VT
-558 SFEEGSVATVIER
+558 FEEGSQLKSIGKRAFQANYDSNGATITGSL
-571 NAFSAQSNSIKGKL
+571 N
-585 EIPASVTSIDFWA
+585 IPPS
-598 FTRALNVESLTFGE
+598 VESIGFMTFKEALKNIDELNFGE
-612 NSKLTTLGEAVFTNN
+612 NSQLKTIYSAAFASSH
-627 IIKKVVIPSS
+627 IKKVTIPKS
-637 LVSINWGGQRG
+637 VTTIEK
-648 SFTQAG
+648 TQSQGAAFESAG

-659 FEENSHLEKID
+659 FEEGSQLETIDNAVFSQNS
-670 ALAFQLNKI
+670 I

-686 SVKTIGV
+686 SVKTINPL
-693 QAFHSN
+693 AFYRNRIS
-699 QIASLTFEAGSVL
+699 SLTFEEGSQL
-712 TTVGEQAFSI
+712 TTIGNEAF
-722 NALTTEGL
+722 NRNLLTNDGL
-730 GKLPSTLTSLA
+730 GKLPSTLTTLA
-741 TNAFLRNPGLT
+741 TNAFISNPSLT
-752 QITLTSPTDI
+752 KITLTSPIDI
-762 EGWPDGGTADVY
+762 DGWADGSTVDGKTVT
-774 YGNDKLAKI
+774 
-783 VYER
+783 YER

>member
-9 MVITTLVCVLVFIAV
+9 KVITTLVCVLVFIAV

-63 VNPASVSNKVNANFE
+63 LNPAYVSNKVNANFE

-98 NIDATLRTVTTNA
+98 NIDATLRTIATNA

-143 FDERATTLPTNSDPI
+143 FDERATTLPINSDPI

-214 VNIKSIANNAFVA
+214 VNINSIANNAFVA

-253 TNLKHATLP
+253 TNLKYATLP
-262 RTLVEIPQMAFFN
+262 KTLVEIPQKAFFN
-275 CPLTTINLPG
+275 CPLTTINLPD
-285 TVEKIGN
+285 TVEKIDN

-306 PNSLK
+306 PKSLK
-311 TIGVRAFASLKLTG
+311 TIGVGAFDSLKLTG

-333 TTISNEAFNNNK
+333 TTISN
-345 FTKLVIGQN
+345 
-354 SSLTTIGDYAFS
+354 
-366 GTSLSGSLYLPNSL
+366 
-380 KTIGVR
+380 
-386 AFASLKL
+386 
-393 TGTLTIPDSVTTIS
+393 
-407 SEAFYNNKFTKLV
+407 EAFYNNKFTKLV

-444 ALPKSLTTVGYNAF
+444 ALPKSLTTIGYNAF
-458 RANSISKL
+458 RANSIPKL

-571 NAFSAQSNSIKGKL
+571 DAFSAQSNSIKGKL
-585 EIPASVTSIDFWA
+585 EIPASVTSIAFWA
-598 FTRALNVESLTFGE
+598 FSGALNVESLTFGE

-637 LVSINWGGQRG
+637 LVTVGSGGQG
-648 SFTQAG
+648 GAFTNAG

-659 FEENSHLEKID
+659 FEENSHLETIETH
-670 ALAFQLNKI
+670 AFKTNKI
-679 SKVVIPK
+679 SSVVIPK
-686 SVKTIGV
+686 SVKTISFR
-693 QAFHSN
+693 AFSDN
-699 QIASLTFEAGSVL
+699 TIKNLSFEAGSVL
-712 TTVGEQAFSI
+712 TTVGEQAFSM

>member
-185 CFSYNASG
+185 CFSYNARG

-262 RTLVEIPQMAFFN
+262 RTLVEIPQKAFFN

-292 YAFKGTSLSGSLYL
+292 YAFKKTSLSGSLYL

-311 TIGVRAFASLKLTG
+311 TIGIGAFDSLKLTG

-333 TTISNEAFNNNK
+333 TTISNEAF
-345 FTKLVIGQN
+345 
-354 SSLTTIGDYAFS
+354 
-366 GTSLSGSLYLPNSL
+366 
-380 KTIGVR
+380 
-386 AFASLKL
+386 
-393 TGTLTIPDSVTTIS
+393 
-407 SEAFYNNKFTKLV
+407 YNNKFTKLV
-420 IGQNSS
+420 ISQNSS

-444 ALPKSLTTVGYNAF
+444 ALPKSVTTIGNNTF
-458 RANSISKL
+458 CNNSIPEL

-471 LKSIGYE
+471 LKSIGNY
-478 AFESNKITG
+478 AFGTNKITG

-499 TQAFNSN
+499 AQAFKSN
-506 QIEAVIFNKN
+506 QIEAVIFNKD

-522 GSYAFAQNKIS
+522 GSYAFSQNKIS

-571 NAFSAQSNSIKGKL
+571 NAFSGQAKSIKGTL

-598 FTRALNVESLTFGE
+598 FTGALDVNLLTFGE
-612 NSKLTTLGEAVFTNN
+612 NSKLITLGEAVFTNN

-637 LVSINWGGQRG
+637 LVTVGSGGQG
-648 SFTQAG
+648 GAFTNAG

-659 FEENSHLEKID
+659 FEENSHLETIETR
-670 ALAFQLNKI
+670 AFQINKI
-679 SKVVIPK
+679 SSVVIPK
-686 SVKTIGV
+686 SVKTISFN
-693 QAFHSN
+693 AFGNNAIKNLS
-699 QIASLTFEAGSVL
+699 FEAGSVL
-712 TTVGEQAFSI
+712 TTIGEQAFSL

-730 GKLPSTLTSLA
+730 GKLPSTLTSLGIN
-741 TNAFLRNPGLT
+741 TFSGNAGLT

-762 EGWPDGGTADVY
+762 EGWPDGGTVDVY
-774 YGNDKLAKI
+774 YGKLAKI

>member
-9 MVITTLVCVLVFIAV
+9 MVITTLVCVLVFMAV

-262 RTLVEIPQMAFFN
+262 RTLVEIPQKAFFN

-311 TIGVRAFASLKLTG
+311 TIGIGAFDSLKLTG

-333 TTISNEAFNNNK
+333 TTISNEAF
-345 FTKLVIGQN
+345 
-354 SSLTTIGDYAFS
+354 
-366 GTSLSGSLYLPNSL
+366 
-380 KTIGVR
+380 
-386 AFASLKL
+386 
-393 TGTLTIPDSVTTIS
+393 
-407 SEAFYNNKFTKLV
+407 YNNKFTKLV
-420 IGQNSS
+420 IGPNSS

-444 ALPKSLTTVGYNAF
+444 ALPKSVTTIGNNTF
-458 RANSISKL
+458 CNNSIPKL

-471 LKSIGYE
+471 LKSIGNY
-478 AFESNKITG
+478 AFGTNKITG

-499 TQAFNSN
+499 AQAFKSN
-506 QIEAVIFNKN
+506 QIKAVIFNKN

-522 GSYAFAQNKIS
+522 GSYAFYNNKIS
-533 NAIMMPKGLTKISS
+533 NAIMMPKGLTKLSS

-571 NAFSAQSNSIKGKL
+571 DAFSTQSNSIKGKL

-598 FTRALNVESLTFGE
+598 FSGALNVESLTFGE
-612 NSKLTTLGEAVFTNN
+612 NSKLTTLGEAVFTGNT
-627 IIKKVVIPSS
+627 IKKVIIPSS
-637 LVSINWGGQRG
+637 LVSINWGGQGG

-670 ALAFQLNKI
+670 RLAFQLNKI

-693 QAFHSN
+693 RAFSSN
-699 QIASLTFEAGSVL
+699 RIASLTFEEGSVL
-712 TTVGEQAFSI
+712 TTIGGGAFS
-722 NALTTEGL
+722 NNSLTTEGL
-730 GKLPSTLTSLA
+730 GKLPSSLTTLDTS
-741 TNAFLRNPGLT
+741 AFVLNSAIT

-762 EGWPDGGTADVY
+762 EGWPDGGTIDVSGY
-774 YGNDKLAKI
+774 NNKFANI

>member
-165 YLQNTGNSLYVPT
+165 YLQNTGNLLYVPT

-262 RTLVEIPQMAFFN
+262 RTLVEIPQKAFFN

-311 TIGVRAFASLKLTG
+311 TIGIGVFDSLKLTG

-333 TTISNEAFNNNK
+333 TTISNEAF
-345 FTKLVIGQN
+345 
-354 SSLTTIGDYAFS
+354 
-366 GTSLSGSLYLPNSL
+366 
-380 KTIGVR
+380 
-386 AFASLKL
+386 
-393 TGTLTIPDSVTTIS
+393 
-407 SEAFYNNKFTKLV
+407 YNNKFTKLV
-420 IGQNSS
+420 ISQNSS

-444 ALPKSLTTVGYNAF
+444 ALPKSVTTIGNNTF
-458 RANSISKL
+458 CNNSIPVL

-471 LKSIGYE
+471 LKSIGSH
-478 AFESNKITG
+478 AFDTNKITG

-499 TQAFNSN
+499 TQAFKSN

-533 NAIMMPKGLTKISS
+533 NVIMIPKNLKALQEFTFWSNKISG
-547 YVFSNNTISSL
+547 VT
-558 SFEEGSVATVIER
+558 FEEGSQLKSIGR
-571 NAFSAQSNSIKGKL
+571 RAFQANRDSNGSTMTGSL
-585 EIPASVTSIDFWA
+585 NIPPS
-598 FTRALNVESLTFGE
+598 VESVGFMAFKEALKNIDELNFGE
-612 NSKLTTLGEAVFTNN
+612 NSQLKTIYSAAFASSH
-627 IIKKVVIPSS
+627 IKKVTIPKS
-637 LVSINWGGQRG
+637 VTTIEK
-648 SFTQAG
+648 TQSQGAAFESAG

-659 FEENSHLEKID
+659 FEEGSQLETIDNAVFSQNS
-670 ALAFQLNKI
+670 I

-686 SVKTIGV
+686 SVKTINSS
-693 QAFHSN
+693 AFYRNRIS
-699 QIASLTFEAGSVL
+699 SLTFEEGSQL
-712 TTVGEQAFSI
+712 TTIGNEAFNNNS
-722 NALTTEGL
+722 LTNDGL
-730 GKLPSTLTSLA
+730 GKLPSTLTTLA
-741 TNAFLRNPGLT
+741 TNAFISNPSLT
-752 QITLTSPTDI
+752 KITLTSPTDI
-762 EGWPDGGTADVY
+762 EGWPDGSTVDGKTVT
-774 YGNDKLAKI
+774 
-783 VYER
+783 YER

>member
-262 RTLVEIPQMAFFN
+262 RTLVEIPQKAFFN
-275 CPLTTINLPG
+275 CPLTTINLPD

-311 TIGVRAFASLKLTG
+311 TIGIGAFDSLKLTG

-345 FTKLVIGQN
+345 FTKLVI
-354 SSLTTIGDYAFS
+354 S
-366 GTSLSGSLYLPNSL
+366 
-380 KTIGVR
+380 
-386 AFASLKL
+386 
-393 TGTLTIPDSVTTIS
+393 
-407 SEAFYNNKFTKLV
+407 
-420 IGQNSS
+420 QNSS

-458 RANSISKL
+458 RANSIPEL

-478 AFESNKITG
+478 AFEANKITG

-499 TQAFNSN
+499 TQAFRKN

-522 GSYAFAQNKIS
+522 GSYAFAGNKIS

-571 NAFSAQSNSIKGKL
+571 NAFSDQAKSIKGTL
-585 EIPASVTSIDFWA
+585 EIPASVTSINFWA
-598 FTRALNVESLTFGE
+598 FTGALNVESLTFGE
-612 NSKLTTLGEAVFTNN
+612 NSKLITLGEAVFTNN

-637 LVSINWGGQRG
+637 LVTVGSGGQG
-648 SFTQAG
+648 GAFTNAG

-659 FEENSHLEKID
+659 FEENSPLETI
-670 ALAFQLNKI
+670 ATRAFQINKI
-679 SKVVIPK
+679 SSVVIPK
-686 SVKTIGV
+686 SVKTIGN
-693 QAFHSN
+693 QAFGNNRIKNLS
-699 QIASLTFEAGSVL
+699 FEAGSVL
-712 TTVGEQAFSI
+712 TTIGEQAFSL

-730 GKLPSTLTSLA
+730 GKLPSTLTSLGIN
-741 TNAFLRNPGLT
+741 TFSGNAGLT

-762 EGWPDGGTADVY
+762 EGWPDGGTVDVY
-774 YGNDKLAKI
+774 YGKLAKI

>member
-214 VNIKSIANNAFVA
+214 VNIKSIATNAFVA

-262 RTLVEIPQMAFFN
+262 RTLVEIPQKAFFN

-311 TIGVRAFASLKLTG
+311 TIGISAFEG
-325 TLTIPDSV
+325 
-333 TTISNEAFNNNK
+333 
-345 FTKLVIGQN
+345 
-354 SSLTTIGDYAFS
+354 
-366 GTSLSGSLYLPNSL
+366 
-380 KTIGVR
+380 
-386 AFASLKL
+386 LKL

-471 LKSIGYE
+471 LRSIGYE

-499 TQAFNSN
+499 AQAFKSN

-522 GSYAFAQNKIS
+522 GSYAFSNNKIS

-571 NAFSAQSNSIKGKL
+571 NAFSGQAKSIKGTL

-598 FTRALNVESLTFGE
+598 FTGALDVNLLTFGE
-612 NSKLTTLGEAVFTNN
+612 NSKLITLGEAVFTNN

-637 LVSINWGGQRG
+637 LVTVGSGGQG
-648 SFTQAG
+648 GAFTNAG

-659 FEENSHLEKID
+659 FEENSHLETIETR
-670 ALAFQLNKI
+670 AFQINKI
-679 SKVVIPK
+679 SSVVIPK
-686 SVKTIGV
+686 SVKTISFN
-693 QAFHSN
+693 AFSHNTIKNLS
-699 QIASLTFEAGSVL
+699 FEAGSVL
-712 TTVGEQAFSI
+712 TTIGKEAFSL

-730 GKLPSTLTSLA
+730 GKLPNTLTSLA
-741 TNAFLRNPGLT
+741 TNAFSANAGLT

-762 EGWPDGGTADVY
+762 EGWPDGGTVDVY
-774 YGNDKLAKI
+774 YGKLAKI

>member
-262 RTLVEIPQMAFFN
+262 RTLVEIPQKAFFN

-292 YAFKGTSLSGSLYL
+292 YAFKKTSLSGSLYL

-311 TIGVRAFASLKLTG
+311 TIGIGAFDSLKLTG

-333 TTISNEAFNNNK
+333 TTISNEAF
-345 FTKLVIGQN
+345 
-354 SSLTTIGDYAFS
+354 
-366 GTSLSGSLYLPNSL
+366 
-380 KTIGVR
+380 
-386 AFASLKL
+386 
-393 TGTLTIPDSVTTIS
+393 
-407 SEAFYNNKFTKLV
+407 YNNKFTKLV
-420 IGQNSS
+420 ISQNSS

-444 ALPKSLTTVGYNAF
+444 VLPKSVTTIGNNTF
-458 RANSISKL
+458 CNNSIPAL

-471 LKSIGYE
+471 LKSIGNY
-478 AFESNKITG
+478 AFGTNKITG

-499 TQAFNSN
+499 AQAFKSN

-522 GSYAFAQNKIS
+522 GSYAFYNNKIS

-571 NAFSAQSNSIKGKL
+571 DAFSTQSNSIKGKL

-598 FTRALNVESLTFGE
+598 FSGALNVESLTFGE
-612 NSKLTTLGEAVFTNN
+612 NSKLTTLGEAVFTGNT
-627 IIKKVVIPSS
+627 IKKVIIPSS
-637 LVSINWGGQRG
+637 LVSINWGGQGG

-670 ALAFQLNKI
+670 RLAFQLNKI

-693 QAFHSN
+693 RAFN
-699 QIASLTFEAGSVL
+699 GNRIASLTFEEGSVL
-712 TTVGEQAFSI
+712 TTIGGGAFS
-722 NALTTEGL
+722 NNSLTTEGL
-730 GKLPSTLTSLA
+730 GKLPSSLTTLDTS
-741 TNAFLRNPGLT
+741 AFVLNSAIT

-762 EGWPDGGTADVY
+762 EGWPDGGTIDVSGY
-774 YGNDKLAKI
+774 NNKFANI

>member
-9 MVITTLVCVLVFIAV
+9 MVITTLVCVLVFMAV

-185 CFSYNASG
+185 CFSYNARG

-262 RTLVEIPQMAFFN
+262 RTLVEIPQKAFFN

-292 YAFKGTSLSGSLYL
+292 YAFKKTSLSGSLYL

-311 TIGVRAFASLKLTG
+311 TIGIGAFDSLKLTG

-333 TTISNEAFNNNK
+333 TTISNEAF
-345 FTKLVIGQN
+345 
-354 SSLTTIGDYAFS
+354 
-366 GTSLSGSLYLPNSL
+366 
-380 KTIGVR
+380 
-386 AFASLKL
+386 
-393 TGTLTIPDSVTTIS
+393 
-407 SEAFYNNKFTKLV
+407 YNNKFTKLV
-420 IGQNSS
+420 ISQNSS

-444 ALPKSLTTVGYNAF
+444 ALPKSVTTIGNNTF
-458 RANSISKL
+458 CNNSIPEL

-471 LKSIGYE
+471 LKSIGNY
-478 AFESNKITG
+478 AFGTNKITG

-499 TQAFNSN
+499 AQAFKSN
-506 QIEAVIFNKN
+506 QIEAVIFNKD

-522 GSYAFAQNKIS
+522 GSYAFSQNKIS

-571 NAFSAQSNSIKGKL
+571 NAFSGQAKSIKGTL

-598 FTRALNVESLTFGE
+598 FTGALDVNLLTFGE
-612 NSKLTTLGEAVFTNN
+612 NSKLITLGEAVFTNN

-637 LVSINWGGQRG
+637 LVTVGSGGQG
-648 SFTQAG
+648 GAFTNAG

-659 FEENSHLEKID
+659 FEENSHLETI
-670 ALAFQLNKI
+670 ATRAFQINKI
-679 SKVVIPK
+679 SSVVIPK
-686 SVKTIGV
+686 SVKTIGN
-693 QAFHSN
+693 QAFGNNRIKNLS
-699 QIASLTFEAGSVL
+699 FEAGSVL
-712 TTVGEQAFSI
+712 TTVGEQAFSM

-730 GKLPSTLTSLA
+730 GKLPSTLTSLG
-741 TNAFLRNPGLT
+741 TNAFSGNSGLT

-762 EGWPDGGTADVY
+762 EGWPDGGTVDVY
-774 YGNDKLAKI
+774 YGKLAKI

>member
-63 VNPASVSNKVNANFE
+63 LNPAYVSNKVNANFE

-98 NIDATLRTVTTNA
+98 NIDATLRTIATNA

-143 FDERATTLPTNSDPI
+143 FDERATTLPINSDPI

-214 VNIKSIANNAFVA
+214 VNINSIANNAFVA

-241 ASYLTTFSFSDF
+241 ASYLTTFTFSDF
-253 TNLKHATLP
+253 TNLKYATLP
-262 RTLVEIPQMAFFN
+262 KTLVEIPQKAFFN
-275 CPLTTINLPG
+275 CPLTTINLPD
-285 TVEKIGN
+285 TVEKIDN

-306 PNSLK
+306 PKSLK
-311 TIGVRAFASLKLTG
+311 TIGVGAFDSLKLTG

-333 TTISNEAFNNNK
+333 TTISNEAF
-345 FTKLVIGQN
+345 
-354 SSLTTIGDYAFS
+354 
-366 GTSLSGSLYLPNSL
+366 
-380 KTIGVR
+380 
-386 AFASLKL
+386 
-393 TGTLTIPDSVTTIS
+393 
-407 SEAFYNNKFTKLV
+407 YNNKFTKLV
-420 IGQNSS
+420 ISQNSS

-444 ALPKSLTTVGYNAF
+444 ALPKSVITIGNNTFCN
-458 RANSISKL
+458 NSISKL

-471 LKSIGYE
+471 LKSIGNY
-478 AFESNKITG
+478 AFGTNKITG

-499 TQAFNSN
+499 AQAFKSN

-533 NAIMMPKGLTKISS
+533 NVIMIPKNLKVIQEFTFWSNIISG
-547 YVFSNNTISSL
+547 VT
-558 SFEEGSVATVIER
+558 FEEGSQLKSIGKRAFQANRDSNGATITGSL
-571 NAFSAQSNSIKGKL
+571 N
-585 EIPASVTSIDFWA
+585 IPPS
-598 FTRALNVESLTFGE
+598 VESIGSMAFKEALKNIDELNFGE
-612 NSKLTTLGEAVFTNN
+612 NSQLKTISNAAFASSH
-627 IIKKVVIPSS
+627 IKKVTIPKSVTTMERNMS
-637 LVSINWGGQRG
+637 QGAAFES
-648 SFTQAG
+648 AG

-659 FEENSHLEKID
+659 FEEGSQLETIDNAVFSQNS
-670 ALAFQLNKI
+670 I

-686 SVKTIGV
+686 SVKTINSR
-693 QAFHSN
+693 AFYRNRIS
-699 QIASLTFEAGSVL
+699 SLTFEEGSQL
-712 TTVGEQAFSI
+712 TTIGDEAFNNNS
-722 NALTTEGL
+722 LTNDGL
-730 GKLPSTLTSLA
+730 GKLPSTLTTLA
-741 TNAFLRNPGLT
+741 TNAFILNPSLT
-752 QITLTSPTDI
+752 KITLTSPTDI
-762 EGWPDGGTADVY
+762 DGWADGSTVDGKTVT
-774 YGNDKLAKI
+774 
-783 VYER
+783 YER

>member
-63 VNPASVSNKVNANFE
+63 LNPAYVSNKVNANFE

-275 CPLTTINLPG
+275 CPLTTINLPD

-311 TIGVRAFASLKLTG
+311 TIGVGAFASLKLTG

-333 TTISNEAFNNNK
+333 TTISN
-345 FTKLVIGQN
+345 
-354 SSLTTIGDYAFS
+354 
-366 GTSLSGSLYLPNSL
+366 
-380 KTIGVR
+380 
-386 AFASLKL
+386 
-393 TGTLTIPDSVTTIS
+393 
-407 SEAFYNNKFTKLV
+407 EAFYNNKFTKLV

-444 ALPKSLTTVGYNAF
+444 ALPKSVTTIGNNTF
-458 RANSISKL
+458 CDNSIPEL

-471 LKSIGYE
+471 LKSIGSY
-478 AFESNKITG
+478 AFGANKITG

-499 TQAFNSN
+499 AQAFKSN

-522 GSYAFAQNKIS
+522 GSWAFAQNKIS
-533 NAIMMPKGLTKISS
+533 NVIMIPKNLKVIQEFTFWSNIISG
-547 YVFSNNTISSL
+547 VT
-558 SFEEGSVATVIER
+558 FEEGSQLKSIGKR
-571 NAFSAQSNSIKGKL
+571 AF
-585 EIPASVTSIDFWA
+585 
-598 FTRALNVESLTFGE
+598 
-612 NSKLTTLGEAVFTNN
+612 
-627 IIKKVVIPSS
+627 
-637 LVSINWGGQRG
+637 
-648 SFTQAG
+648 
-654 IEELI
+654 
-659 FEENSHLEKID
+659 
-670 ALAFQLNKI
+670 
-679 SKVVIPK
+679 
-686 SVKTIGV
+686 
-693 QAFHSN
+693 
-699 QIASLTFEAGSVL
+699 
-712 TTVGEQAFSI
+712 
-722 NALTTEGL
+722 
-730 GKLPSTLTSLA
+730 
-741 TNAFLRNPGLT
+741 
-752 QITLTSPTDI
+752 
-762 EGWPDGGTADVY
+762 
-774 YGNDKLAKI
+774 
-783 VYER
+783 

>member
-9 MVITTLVCVLVFIAV
+9 MVITTLVCVLVFMAV

-262 RTLVEIPQMAFFN
+262 RTLVEIPQKAFFN

-285 TVEKIGN
+285 TVEKIDN
-292 YAFKGTSLSGSLYL
+292 YAFGGTSLSGSLYL

-311 TIGVRAFASLKLTG
+311 AIGMG
-325 TLTIPDSV
+325 
-333 TTISNEAFNNNK
+333 
-345 FTKLVIGQN
+345 
-354 SSLTTIGDYAFS
+354 
-366 GTSLSGSLYLPNSL
+366 
-380 KTIGVR
+380 

-420 IGQNSS
+420 IGPNSS

-533 NAIMMPKGLTKISS
+533 NVIMIPKNLKVIQEFTFWSNIISG
-547 YVFSNNTISSL
+547 VT
-558 SFEEGSVATVIER
+558 FEEGSQLKSIGKRAFQFNYDSNGATITGSL
-571 NAFSAQSNSIKGKL
+571 N
-585 EIPASVTSIDFWA
+585 IPPS
-598 FTRALNVESLTFGE
+598 VESVGFMAFKEALKNIDELNFGE
-612 NSKLTTLGEAVFTNN
+612 NSQLKTIYSAAFAVSH
-627 IIKKVVIPSS
+627 IKKVTIPKSVTTMERNMS
-637 LVSINWGGQRG
+637 QGAAFQS
-648 SFTQAG
+648 AG
-654 IEELI
+654 IKELI
-659 FEENSHLEKID
+659 FEEGSQLETIDNAVFSQNS
-670 ALAFQLNKI
+670 I

-686 SVKTIGV
+686 SVKTINPL
-693 QAFHSN
+693 AFYRNRIS
-699 QIASLTFEAGSVL
+699 SLTFEEGSQL
-712 TTVGEQAFSI
+712 TTIGNEAFNNNS
-722 NALTTEGL
+722 LTNDGL
-730 GKLPSTLTSLA
+730 GKLPSTLTTLA
-741 TNAFLRNPGLT
+741 TNAFISNPSLT
-752 QITLTSPTDI
+752 KITLTSPIDI
-762 EGWPDGGTADVY
+762 DGWADGSTVDGKTVT
-774 YGNDKLAKI
+774 
-783 VYER
+783 YER

>member
-24 GYALLTQAIKVGVE
+24 GYALLTQAVKVGVE

-262 RTLVEIPQMAFFN
+262 RTLVEIPQKAFFN

-311 TIGVRAFASLKLTG
+311 TIGISAFEG
-325 TLTIPDSV
+325 
-333 TTISNEAFNNNK
+333 
-345 FTKLVIGQN
+345 
-354 SSLTTIGDYAFS
+354 
-366 GTSLSGSLYLPNSL
+366 
-380 KTIGVR
+380 
-386 AFASLKL
+386 LKL

-499 TQAFNSN
+499 TQAFKSN

-522 GSYAFAQNKIS
+522 GSYAFSNNKIS

-571 NAFSAQSNSIKGKL
+571 NAFSGQAKSIKGTL

-598 FTRALNVESLTFGE
+598 FTGALDVNLLTFGE
-612 NSKLTTLGEAVFTNN
+612 NSKLITLGEAVFTNN

-637 LVSINWGGQRG
+637 LVTVGSGGQG
-648 SFTQAG
+648 GAFTNAG

-659 FEENSHLEKID
+659 FEENSHLETIETR
-670 ALAFQLNKI
+670 AFQINKI
-679 SKVVIPK
+679 SSVVIPK
-686 SVKTIGV
+686 SVKTISFN
-693 QAFHSN
+693 AFGNNAIKNLS
-699 QIASLTFEAGSVL
+699 FEAGSVL
-712 TTVGEQAFSI
+712 TTIGEKAFFL

-730 GKLPSTLTSLA
+730 GKLPNTLTSLA
-741 TNAFLRNPGLT
+741 TNAFSANAGLT
-752 QITLTSPTDI
+752 QITLTSPTDL
-762 EGWPDGGTADVY
+762 EGWPDGGTVDVY
-774 YGNDKLAKI
+774 YGKLAKI

>member
-262 RTLVEIPQMAFFN
+262 RTLVEIPQKAFFN

-311 TIGVRAFASLKLTG
+311 TIGIGAFDSLKLTG

-333 TTISNEAFNNNK
+333 TTISNEAF
-345 FTKLVIGQN
+345 
-354 SSLTTIGDYAFS
+354 
-366 GTSLSGSLYLPNSL
+366 
-380 KTIGVR
+380 
-386 AFASLKL
+386 
-393 TGTLTIPDSVTTIS
+393 
-407 SEAFYNNKFTKLV
+407 YNNKFTKLV
-420 IGQNSS
+420 ISQNSS

-444 ALPKSLTTVGYNAF
+444 ALPKSVTTIGNNTF
-458 RANSISKL
+458 CNNSIPEL

-471 LKSIGYE
+471 LKSIGNY
-478 AFESNKITG
+478 AFGTNKITG

-499 TQAFNSN
+499 AQAFKSN
-506 QIEAVIFNKN
+506 QIEAVIFNKD

-533 NAIMMPKGLTKISS
+533 NVIMIPKNLKALQEFTFWSNIISG
-547 YVFSNNTISSL
+547 VT
-558 SFEEGSVATVIER
+558 FEEGSQLKSIGKRAFQFNYDSNGATITGSL
-571 NAFSAQSNSIKGKL
+571 N
-585 EIPASVTSIDFWA
+585 IPPS
-598 FTRALNVESLTFGE
+598 VESVGFMAFKEALKNIDELNFGE
-612 NSKLTTLGEAVFTNN
+612 NSQLKTIYSAAFAVSH
-627 IIKKVVIPSS
+627 IKKVTIPKSVTTIEKNQS
-637 LVSINWGGQRG
+637 QGAAFQS
-648 SFTQAG
+648 AG
-654 IEELI
+654 IKELI
-659 FEENSHLEKID
+659 FEEGSQLETIDNAVFSQNS
-670 ALAFQLNKI
+670 I

-686 SVKTIGV
+686 SVKTINPL
-693 QAFHSN
+693 AFYRNRIS
-699 QIASLTFEAGSVL
+699 SLTFEEGSQL
-712 TTVGEQAFSI
+712 TTIGNGAFNNNS
-722 NALTTEGL
+722 LTNDGL
-730 GKLPSTLTSLA
+730 GKLPSTLTTLA
-741 TNAFLRNPGLT
+741 TNAFISNPSLT
-752 QITLTSPTDI
+752 KITLTSPTDI
-762 EGWPDGGTADVY
+762 DGWADGSTVDGKTVT
-774 YGNDKLAKI
+774 
-783 VYER
+783 YER

>member
-63 VNPASVSNKVNANFE
+63 LNPAYVSNKVNANFE

-98 NIDATLRTVTTNA
+98 NIDATLRTIATNA

-143 FDERATTLPTNSDPI
+143 FDERATTLPINSDPI

-241 ASYLTTFSFSDF
+241 ASYLTTFTFSDF
-253 TNLKHATLP
+253 TNLKYATLP
-262 RTLVEIPQMAFFN
+262 KTLVEIPQMAFFN

-311 TIGVRAFASLKLTG
+311 TIGVGAFASLKLTG

-333 TTISNEAFNNNK
+333 TTISN
-345 FTKLVIGQN
+345 
-354 SSLTTIGDYAFS
+354 
-366 GTSLSGSLYLPNSL
+366 
-380 KTIGVR
+380 
-386 AFASLKL
+386 
-393 TGTLTIPDSVTTIS
+393 
-407 SEAFYNNKFTKLV
+407 EAFYNNKFTKLV

-444 ALPKSLTTVGYNAF
+444 ALPKSVTTIGNNTF
-458 RANSISKL
+458 CDNSIPEL

-471 LKSIGYE
+471 LKSIGSY
-478 AFESNKITG
+478 AFGANKITG

-499 TQAFNSN
+499 AQAFKSN

-522 GSYAFAQNKIS
+522 GSWAFAQNKIS
-533 NAIMMPKGLTKISS
+533 NVIMIPKNLKVIQEFTFWSNIISG
-547 YVFSNNTISSL
+547 VT
-558 SFEEGSVATVIER
+558 FEEGSQLKSIGKRAFQANRDSNGATITGSL
-571 NAFSAQSNSIKGKL
+571 N
-585 EIPASVTSIDFWA
+585 IPPS
-598 FTRALNVESLTFGE
+598 VESIGFMAFKEALKNIDELNFGE
-612 NSKLTTLGEAVFTNN
+612 NSQLKTIYSAAFASSH
-627 IIKKVVIPSS
+627 IKKVTIPKS
-637 LVSINWGGQRG
+637 VTTIEK
-648 SFTQAG
+648 TQSQGAAFESAG

-659 FEENSHLEKID
+659 FEEGSQLETIDNAVFSQNS
-670 ALAFQLNKI
+670 I

-686 SVKTIGV
+686 SVKTINSS
-693 QAFHSN
+693 AFYRNRIS
-699 QIASLTFEAGSVL
+699 SLTFEEGSQL
-712 TTVGEQAFSI
+712 TTIGNEAF
-722 NALTTEGL
+722 NRNLLTNDGL
-730 GKLPSTLTSLA
+730 GKLPSTLTTLA
-741 TNAFLRNPGLT
+741 TNAFINNPNLT
-752 QITLTSPTDI
+752 QITLTSPTDL
-762 EGWPDGGTADVY
+762 EGWTNGSTVDGKTVT
-774 YGNDKLAKI
+774 
-783 VYER
+783 YER

>member
-9 MVITTLVCVLVFIAV
+9 MVITTLVCVLVFMAV

-137 FTFKIV
+137 FIFKIV

-214 VNIKSIANNAFVA
+214 VNIKSIANDAFVA

-253 TNLKHATLP
+253 TNLKHTTLP
-262 RTLVEIPQMAFFN
+262 KTLVEIPQAAFFN
-275 CPLTTINLPG
+275 CPLTTINLPD
-285 TVEKIGN
+285 TVEKIDN
-292 YAFKGTSLSGSLYL
+292 YAFGGTSLSGSLYL

-311 TIGVRAFASLKLTG
+311 TIGISAFEG
-325 TLTIPDSV
+325 
-333 TTISNEAFNNNK
+333 
-345 FTKLVIGQN
+345 
-354 SSLTTIGDYAFS
+354 
-366 GTSLSGSLYLPNSL
+366 
-380 KTIGVR
+380 
-386 AFASLKL
+386 LKL

-478 AFESNKITG
+478 AFEGNKITG

-499 TQAFNSN
+499 AQAFRLN

-522 GSYAFAQNKIS
+522 GYYAFAQNKIS
-533 NAIMMPKGLTKISS
+533 NVIMIPKNLKAIQEFTFWSNIISG
-547 YVFSNNTISSL
+547 VT
-558 SFEEGSVATVIER
+558 FEEGSQLKSIGKR
-571 NAFSAQSNSIKGKL
+571 AFSANYDSNGATITGSL
-585 EIPASVTSIDFWA
+585 NIPPS
-598 FTRALNVESLTFGE
+598 VESIGFMAFKEALKNIDELNFGE
-612 NSKLTTLGEAVFTNN
+612 NSQLKTIYSAAFASSH
-627 IIKKVVIPSS
+627 IKKVTIPKS
-637 LVSINWGGQRG
+637 VTTIEK
-648 SFTQAG
+648 TQSQGAAFESAG

-659 FEENSHLEKID
+659 FEEGSQLETIDNAVFSQNS
-670 ALAFQLNKI
+670 I

-686 SVKTIGV
+686 SVKTINPL
-693 QAFHSN
+693 AFYRNRIS
-699 QIASLTFEAGSVL
+699 SLTFEEGSQL
-712 TTVGEQAFSI
+712 TTIGNEAF
-722 NALTTEGL
+722 NRNLLTNDGL
-730 GKLPSTLTSLA
+730 GKLPSTLTTLA
-741 TNAFLRNPGLT
+741 TNAFISNPSLT
-752 QITLTSPTDI
+752 KITLTSPIDI
-762 EGWPDGGTADVY
+762 DGWADGSTVDGKTVT
-774 YGNDKLAKI
+774 
-783 VYER
+783 YER

>member
-9 MVITTLVCVLVFIAV
+9 MVITTLVCVLVFMAV

-253 TNLKHATLP
+253 TNLKHTTLP
-262 RTLVEIPQMAFFN
+262 KTLVEIPQAAFFN
-275 CPLTTINLPG
+275 CPLTTINLPD
-285 TVEKIGN
+285 TVEKIDN
-292 YAFKGTSLSGSLYL
+292 YAFGGTSLSGSLYL

-311 TIGVRAFASLKLTG
+311 TIGISAFEG
-325 TLTIPDSV
+325 
-333 TTISNEAFNNNK
+333 
-345 FTKLVIGQN
+345 
-354 SSLTTIGDYAFS
+354 
-366 GTSLSGSLYLPNSL
+366 
-380 KTIGVR
+380 
-386 AFASLKL
+386 LKL

-478 AFESNKITG
+478 AFEGNKITG

-499 TQAFNSN
+499 AQAFRLN

-522 GSYAFAQNKIS
+522 GYYAFAQNKIS
-533 NAIMMPKGLTKISS
+533 NVIMIPKNLKAIQEFTFWSNKISG
-547 YVFSNNTISSL
+547 VT
-558 SFEEGSVATVIER
+558 FEEGSQLKSIGKRAFQANYDSNGATITGSL
-571 NAFSAQSNSIKGKL
+571 N
-585 EIPASVTSIDFWA
+585 IPPS
-598 FTRALNVESLTFGE
+598 VESVGFMAFKEALKNIYELNFGE
-612 NSKLTTLGEAVFTNN
+612 NSQLKTIYSAAFASSH
-627 IIKKVVIPSS
+627 IKKVTIPKSVTTIEKNQS
-637 LVSINWGGQRG
+637 QGAAFES
-648 SFTQAG
+648 AG

-659 FEENSHLEKID
+659 FEEGSQLETIDNAVFSQNS
-670 ALAFQLNKI
+670 I

-686 SVKTIGV
+686 SVKTINPL
-693 QAFHSN
+693 AFYRNRIS
-699 QIASLTFEAGSVL
+699 SLTFEEGSQL
-712 TTVGEQAFSI
+712 TTIGNGAFNNNS
-722 NALTTEGL
+722 LTNDGL
-730 GKLPSTLTSLA
+730 GKLPSTLTTLA
-741 TNAFLRNPGLT
+741 TNAFISNPSLT
-752 QITLTSPTDI
+752 KITLTSPTDI
-762 EGWPDGGTADVY
+762 DGWADGSTVDGKTVT
-774 YGNDKLAKI
+774 
-783 VYER
+783 YER

>member
-214 VNIKSIANNAFVA
+214 VNIKSIATNAFVA

-262 RTLVEIPQMAFFN
+262 RTLVEIPQKAFFN

-292 YAFKGTSLSGSLYL
+292 YAFKRTSLSGSLYL

-311 TIGVRAFASLKLTG
+311 TIGIGAFDSLKLTG

-333 TTISNEAFNNNK
+333 TTISNEAF
-345 FTKLVIGQN
+345 
-354 SSLTTIGDYAFS
+354 
-366 GTSLSGSLYLPNSL
+366 
-380 KTIGVR
+380 
-386 AFASLKL
+386 
-393 TGTLTIPDSVTTIS
+393 
-407 SEAFYNNKFTKLV
+407 YNNKFTKLV
-420 IGQNSS
+420 ISQNSS

-444 ALPKSLTTVGYNAF
+444 ALPKSVTTIGNNTF
-458 RANSISKL
+458 CNNSIPEL

-471 LKSIGYE
+471 LKSIGNY
-478 AFESNKITG
+478 AFGTNKITG

-499 TQAFNSN
+499 AQAFKSN
-506 QIEAVIFNKN
+506 QIEAVIFNKD

-522 GSYAFAQNKIS
+522 GSYAFSQNKIS

-571 NAFSAQSNSIKGKL
+571 NAFSGQAKSIKGTL

-598 FTRALNVESLTFGE
+598 FTGALDVNLLTFGE
-612 NSKLTTLGEAVFTNN
+612 NSKLITLGEAVFTNN

-637 LVSINWGGQRG
+637 LVTVGSGGQG
-648 SFTQAG
+648 GAFTNAG

-659 FEENSHLEKID
+659 FEENSHLETIETR
-670 ALAFQLNKI
+670 AFQINKI
-679 SKVVIPK
+679 SSVVIPK
-686 SVKTIGV
+686 SVKTISFN
-693 QAFHSN
+693 AFSHNTIKNLS
-699 QIASLTFEAGSVL
+699 FEAGSVL
-712 TTVGEQAFSI
+712 TTIGKEAFSL

-730 GKLPSTLTSLA
+730 GKLPNTLTSLA
-741 TNAFLRNPGLT
+741 TNAFSANAGLT

-762 EGWPDGGTADVY
+762 EGWPDGGTVDVY
-774 YGNDKLAKI
+774 YGKLAKI

>member
-9 MVITTLVCVLVFIAV
+9 MVITTLVCVLVFMAV

-262 RTLVEIPQMAFFN
+262 RTLVEIPQKAFFN

-311 TIGVRAFASLKLTG
+311 TIGISAFEGLKLTG

-333 TTISNEAFNNNK
+333 TTISNEAF
-345 FTKLVIGQN
+345 
-354 SSLTTIGDYAFS
+354 
-366 GTSLSGSLYLPNSL
+366 
-380 KTIGVR
+380 
-386 AFASLKL
+386 
-393 TGTLTIPDSVTTIS
+393 
-407 SEAFYNNKFTKLV
+407 YNDKFTKLV

-478 AFESNKITG
+478 AFEGNKITG

-499 TQAFNSN
+499 AQAFRLN

-522 GSYAFAQNKIS
+522 GYCAFAQNKIS
-533 NAIMMPKGLTKISS
+533 NVIMIPKNLKAIQEFTFWSNIISG
-547 YVFSNNTISSL
+547 VT
-558 SFEEGSVATVIER
+558 FEEGSQLKSIGKRAFQFNYDSNGATITGSL
-571 NAFSAQSNSIKGKL
+571 N
-585 EIPASVTSIDFWA
+585 IPPS
-598 FTRALNVESLTFGE
+598 VESIGFMAFKEALKNIDELNFGE
-612 NSKLTTLGEAVFTNN
+612 NSQLKTIYSAAFASSH
-627 IIKKVVIPSS
+627 IKKVTIPKS
-637 LVSINWGGQRG
+637 VTTIEK
-648 SFTQAG
+648 TQSQGAAFESAG

-659 FEENSHLEKID
+659 FEEGSQLETIDNAVFSQNS
-670 ALAFQLNKI
+670 I

-686 SVKTIGV
+686 SVKTINPL
-693 QAFHSN
+693 AFYRNRIS
-699 QIASLTFEAGSVL
+699 SLTFEDGSQL
-712 TTVGEQAFSI
+712 TTIGNEAF
-722 NALTTEGL
+722 NKNLLTNDGL
-730 GKLPSTLTSLA
+730 GKLPSTLTTLA
-741 TNAFLRNPGLT
+741 TNAFISNPSLT
-752 QITLTSPTDI
+752 KITLTSPIDI
-762 EGWPDGGTADVY
+762 DGWADGSTVDGKTVT
-774 YGNDKLAKI
+774 
-783 VYER
+783 YER